1 MGIEEFFKYITQV
14 PLSNIDF
21 PITINNVK
29 PNESL
34 NYSLSITSLF
44 SFLLL
49 KDYMFYP
56 KIMYNGDIL
65 ITGENDMKEKLYY
78 FRIPYNSREKYID
91 IVYDV
96 NNMISHSGYCELNVN
111 NIPGHLDSILAFIDG
126 ENNVSKIRQYLISN
140 GIYLCEDMTFKD
152 LMIAKSKKQWS
163 GTTLVPNMPKNEIE
177 EIFGYLYFFK
187 SDEQLQQDGYSFE
200 KEYKP
205 KVFISYSWKD
215 DNYVKEFADILMAS
229 DINIWIDKKDIEG
242 GNHILQSI
250 MEGIEEC
257 DMAIFFI
264 SNAFKNSII
273 GKRELVTFFTN
284 VTLGKKQWRIC
295 KIDDVD
301 PDDIFPS
308 LSQYKYI
315 EWQNREELLESVY
328 RGIDKIKEQHK
339 IKKHNF

>member
-111 NIPGHLDSILAFIDG
+111 L
-126 ENNVSKIRQYLISN
+126 
-140 GIYLCEDMTFKD
+140 TF
-152 LMIAKSKKQWS
+152 
-163 GTTLVPNMPKNEIE
+163 N
-177 EIFGYLYFFK
+177 
-187 SDEQLQQDGYSFE
+187 
-200 KEYKP
+200 
-205 KVFISYSWKD
+205 
-215 DNYVKEFADILMAS
+215 
-229 DINIWIDKKDIEG
+229 
-242 GNHILQSI
+242 
-250 MEGIEEC
+250 
-257 DMAIFFI
+257 
-264 SNAFKNSII
+264 
-273 GKRELVTFFTN
+273 
-284 VTLGKKQWRIC
+284 
-295 KIDDVD
+295 
-301 PDDIFPS
+301 
-308 LSQYKYI
+308 SQYP
-315 EWQNREELLESVY
+315 E
-328 RGIDKIKEQHK
+328 
-339 IKKHNF
+339 